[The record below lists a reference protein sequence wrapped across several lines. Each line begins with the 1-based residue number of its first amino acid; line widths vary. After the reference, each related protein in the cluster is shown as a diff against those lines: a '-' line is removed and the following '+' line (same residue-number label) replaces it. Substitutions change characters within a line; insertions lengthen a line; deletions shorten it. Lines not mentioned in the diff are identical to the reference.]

1 MQQPETLRDSGSSGQ
16 EGHSGATEISVY
28 NDFLMHVTLGAQ
40 LASVEAL
47 QREFLEV
54 LQEQLDSARPFTLV
68 VDSTQLSTVPLSV
81 GFEVVKFM
89 RLNQPKFR
97 AGCRASAIVVGS
109 SFIQGLLEWVFT
121 LSPPV
126 SPNVVVQTLEQGFA
140 FVNQYAPPA

>member
-1 MQQPETLRDSGSSGQ
+1 MQQPETPRDSGGQ
-16 EGHSGATEISVY
+16 ARHGSANTEISVY
-28 NDFLMHVTLGAQ
+28 NEYMMHVTLGAQ
-40 LASVEAL
+40 LASVETL
-47 QREFLEV
+47 QTEFLEV

-97 AGCRASAIVVGS
+97 AGCKASAIIVGS

-126 SPNVVVQTLEQGFA
+126 SPNVVVQTPEQGFE
-140 FVNQYAPPA
+140 FVNKYAPPS